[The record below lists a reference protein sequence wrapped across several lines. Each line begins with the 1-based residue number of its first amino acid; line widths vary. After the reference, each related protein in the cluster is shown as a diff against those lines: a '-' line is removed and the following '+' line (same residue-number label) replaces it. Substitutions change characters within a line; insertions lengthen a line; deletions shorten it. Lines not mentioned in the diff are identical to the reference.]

1 MRVDVGSDP
10 YKRCTDSHRCACVC
24 RCIPLGGQG
33 RPPLQG
39 VLRFRRTLCNFAIA
53 HRRVDVGIDPY
64 GQIALSP
71 FAVRFCGCTLH
82 GRGRTPPLRNRGE
95 FCGFALVRPNLQRRT
110 AQSFR
115 HGCAVPPPF
124 TQGRLWCIPFRIGA
138 PKFAPPYRAGGAS
151 PAPTL
156 RRNTAAVQAAEDFS
170 SGQGARAT
178 AYRVYA
184 ERAATPPWRKRPAD
198 YSSNLSTAM
207 NASDGTDT
215 VPNVRMRFLPSFC
228 FSSSFFLRVMSPP

>member
-1 MRVDVGSDP
+1 MTHDRFCETLRQTRDFP
-10 YKRCTDSHRCACVC
+10 T
-24 RCIPLGGQG
+24 GGQG
-33 RPPLQG
+33 RPPLQD

-95 FCGFALVRPNLQRRT
+95 FCGFALVRPNLQRCT

-124 TQGRLWCIPFRIGA
+124 TQGRLWCVPFRIGA
-138 PKFAPPYRAGGAS
+138 QKPAAPYRAGGAS
-151 PAPTL
+151 PPLRYDETRYSSEIRTLPLISRL
-156 RRNTAAVQAAEDFS
+156 RRQLPPKGKPWV
-170 SGQGARAT
+170 RA
-178 AYRVYA
+178 
-184 ERAATPPWRKRPAD
+184 

-215 VPNVRMRFLPSFC
+215 VPNVRIRFLPSFC

>member
-1 MRVDVGSDP
+1 MTHDRFCETLRQTRDCP
-10 YKRCTDSHRCACVC
+10 T
-24 RCIPLGGQG
+24 GGQG
-33 RPPLQG
+33 RPPLQD

-53 HRRVDVGIDPY
+53 HRRGERGIDPY

-124 TQGRLWCIPFRIGA
+124 TQGRLWCVPFRIGEQKPA
-138 PKFAPPYRAGGAS
+138 APYRAGGAS

-156 RRNTAAVQAAEDFS
+156 RRNALQLRNKNPSPHQSASPTAS
-170 SGQGARAT
+170 PQGEALGAC
-178 AYRVYA
+178 
-184 ERAATPPWRKRPAD
+184 
-198 YSSNLSTAM
+198 L
-207 NASDGTDT
+207 
-215 VPNVRMRFLPSFC
+215 LI
-228 FSSSFFLRVMSPP
+228 